1 MGLVAEAEGV
11 GVDLR
16 FLLLDDLEQVLSVL
30 VLEHRLGQL
39 AHTFFGNPA
48 VAVGDVL
55 EAGHLQA
62 LAFLDDLHKGGSL
75 GEAVVGAG
83 VEPGETAAED
93 LHFQLAGVEELLVH
107 GGDLQLAA
115 GAGLDGL
122 GHLHHLVG
130 VEVEAHHG
138 IVALGHL
145 GFFLNAEAVAV
156 PVELGHAVTFGVA
169 HPVAEDGGFLILLG
183 ILDGV
188 AEQGGEAGAVED
200 VVAEH
205 EAGAVVADELLADD
219 EGLREAVGGGL
230 LGVFEV
236 DAVVGAVAQEAFEA
250 GEVVGGGD
258 DEDVADTREHQGRDG
273 VIDHRLV
280 VDGEQLFADALG
292 DGVQSCAGPSGENDS
307 FHVNML
313 ILLVSIRGSL
323 REVML

>member
-1 MGLVAEAEGV
+1 MRQRIGS
-11 GVDLR
+11 DLR
-16 FLLLDDLEQVLSVL
+16 LVFIDDLQEVLSVL
-30 VLEHRLGQL
+30 VLQHGLGQF
-39 AHTFFGNPA
+39 AHLLFADPA
-48 VAVGDVL
+48 VAVGDAF
-55 EAGHLQA
+55 ETGNLQA
-62 LAFLDDLHKGGSL
+62 LAFLDDFHEGGGL
-75 GEAVVGAG
+75 AEAVVCAR
-83 VEPGETAAED
+83 VEPGEATAEH
-93 LHFQLAGVEELLVH
+93 LHLQLAVFQEALVH
-107 GGDLQLAA
+107 RGDLQLATCR
-115 GAGLDGL
+115 GLDML
-122 GHLHHLVG
+122 SHFDDLVG
-130 VEVEAHHG
+130 VEIEAHHG
-138 IVALGHL
+138 VVTIRLFRL
-145 GFFLNAEAVAV
+145 LLDAEAVALT
-156 PVELGHAVTFGVA
+156 VELGYAVTFGVA
-169 HPVAEDGGFLILLG
+169 DPIAKHGGFVVFLCVFDG
-183 ILDGV
+183 IT
-188 AEQGGEAGAVED
+188 EQSGEAAAVED
-200 VVAEH
+200 VVAQH

-313 ILLVSIRGSL
+313 ILLVSIGGSL